1 MKKVLFIVAAVVC
14 ALTSLLALPTDS
26 TYAAATNCM
35 GPQTTQVLGLRPWY
49 AGLTTGS
56 NCEIDHAQF
65 EGQKM
70 KEAIWKIVLNIG
82 SDILAV
88 VGYLAIIFVMW
99 GGYQYMMA
107 RGDPGM
113 VAKGKKTITNA
124 LVGLAICML
133 ASTITSAISDI
144 AAEVEGKNVF
154 VVAMNHILTW
164 SGIIAVI
171 MIVFGGIQY
180 TTSNGNPS
188 QAQKAKQTITYAI
201 IGLAITIFAVAIVN
215 LVVGAVGNGS

>member
-1 MKKVLFIVAAVVC
+1 
-14 ALTSLLALPTDS
+14 
-26 TYAAATNCM
+26 
-35 GPQTTQVLGLRPWY
+35 
-49 AGLTTGS
+49 
-56 NCEIDHAQF
+56 
-65 EGQKM
+65 
-70 KEAIWKIVLNIG
+70 
-82 SDILAV
+82 
-88 VGYLAIIFVMW
+88 
-99 GGYQYMMA
+99 MMA

>member
-1 MKKVLFIVAAVVC
+1 MKKILFIVAAAVC
-14 ALTSLLALPTDS
+14 ALTSLLVLPAQTS
-26 TYAAATNCM
+26 YAEDKCM
-35 GPQTTQVLGLRPWY
+35 GPALLQNMGIRPWY
-49 AGLTTGS
+49 AGLTEGDK
-56 NCEIDHAQF
+56 CEIKHSEF
-65 EGQKM
+65 EGENIKN
-70 KEAIWKIVLNIG
+70 AVWKIVLNIA

-88 VGYLAIIFVMW
+88 VGYLAIIFVVW

-133 ASTITSAISDI
+133 ASTITAAISDI
-144 AAEVEGKNVF
+144 AKEGLNKNIF
-154 VVAMNHILTW
+154 VVALTHLFTW
-164 SGIIAVI
+164 AGIITVI

-180 TTSNGNPS
+180 TTSNGNPA
-188 QAQKAKQTITYAI
+188 QTQKAKQTITYAI

-215 LVVGAVGNGS
+215 LVAGAIGE